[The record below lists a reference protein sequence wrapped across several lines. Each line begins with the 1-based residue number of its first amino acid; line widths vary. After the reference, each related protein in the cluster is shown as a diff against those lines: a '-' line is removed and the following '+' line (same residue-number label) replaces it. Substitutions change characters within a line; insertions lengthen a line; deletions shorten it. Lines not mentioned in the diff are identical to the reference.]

1 MFPGFYFFFGGGVGR
16 RGTFSL
22 KLPRIRYQKTKIPIF
37 EDFFK
42 KKTRQKYVWFPIN
55 FITA

>member
-1 MFPGFYFFFGGGVGR
+1 MFPGFSFFFGGGG